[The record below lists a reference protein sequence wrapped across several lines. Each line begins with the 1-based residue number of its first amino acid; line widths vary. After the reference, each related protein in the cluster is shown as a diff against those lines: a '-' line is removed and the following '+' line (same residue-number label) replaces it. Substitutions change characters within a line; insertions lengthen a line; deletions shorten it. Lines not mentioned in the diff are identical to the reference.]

1 MNGMTW
7 HKTGMHGQLCAERG
21 LHHQWISIDMGPV
34 QLISQDST
42 ELATIPAHVDGH
54 SDVKETVPG
63 TAAFVAVLTQQSNS
77 STLVILSRAMALGH
91 RYHLS
96 MGGFKV
102 FKMHMYLDF
111 PLSVKL
117 SMCPPLTTIHS
128 SFTTAVLS
136 L

>member
-1 MNGMTW
+1 MLVQNGMTW

-63 TAAFVAVLTQQSNS
+63 TAAFVAVLIQQSNS

-96 MGGFKV
+96 MGGFKASRLQGV
-102 FKMHMYLDF
+102 CVCVCDISEMKG
-111 PLSVKL
+111 
-117 SMCPPLTTIHS
+117 
-128 SFTTAVLS
+128 
-136 L
+136 